1 MQKEVIAIWKV
12 KPTETGRVL
21 GLLPTLAAQTRSE
34 AGNIFYSVYRSE
46 TDPNELILHECY
58 ADEYAADAHRKS
70 DHYQSIVVT
79 EIIPC
84 LESRTVTVVKKL
96 L

>member
-1 MQKEVIAIWKV
+1 MEKEIIAIWKV
-12 KPTETGRVL
+12 RPTETERIL
-21 GLLPTLAAQTRSE
+21 ALLPDLAAQTRSE
-34 AGNIFYSVYRSE
+34 EGNIFYSVYRSE

-58 ADEYAADAHRKS
+58 ADEHAANAHRKS
-70 DHYQSIVVT
+70 EHYQNIVVA

-84 LESRTVTVVKKL
+84 LESRSVTVVKKL

>member
-1 MQKEVIAIWKV
+1 MEREIIAIWKV
-12 KPTETGRVL
+12 KPTETERVL
-21 GLLPTLAAQTRSE
+21 GLLPNLAAQTRTE
-34 AGNIFYSVYRSE
+34 EGNIFYSVYRSE

-58 ADEYAADAHRKS
+58 ADERAADAHRKS
-70 DHYQSIVVT
+70 DHYQNIVVA
-79 EIIPC
+79 EIIPY